1 MLSVT
6 MGCMFSGKTTA
17 LIRRQVE
24 GIHLILDY
32 DTSNS
37 TQSYPS
43 YLYSHDGTNIS
54 CYKTKTLDI
63 DISVADVIS
72 INEAQFFP
80 DLIPFIKSALKQNK
94 KVYIYGL
101 DGDYKQEPFG
111 GMLESLS
118 MADEYTKLY
127 AVCKCGNR
135 ASFSKRMTSNKEQ
148 YAPHDEYQPS
158 CRDCLRV

>member
-1 MLSVT
+1 
-6 MGCMFSGKTTA
+6 MFSGKTSA

-24 GIHLILDY
+24 GVHLILDY
-32 DTSNS
+32 DTSDA

-43 YLYSHDGTNIS
+43 YLQSHDGINIS

-94 KVYIYGL
+94 KVYVYGL
-101 DGDYKQEPFG
+101 DGDYKQESFG
-111 GMLESLS
+111 QMLELLPI
-118 MADEYTKLY
+118 ADEYVKLY
-127 AVCKCGNR
+127 AICKCGKK
-135 ASFSKRMTSNKEQ
+135 AAFSKRMTTTTEQ
-148 YAPHDEYQPS
+148 YAPHDEYQPC
-158 CRDCLRV
+158 CRACLRV

>member
-6 MGCMFSGKTTA
+6 MGCMFSGKTSA

-24 GIHLILDY
+24 GVHLILDY
-32 DTSNS
+32 DTSNAVK
-37 TQSYPS
+37 SYPS
-43 YLYSHDGTNIS
+43 HLQSHDGINIS

-94 KVYIYGL
+94 KVYVYGL

-111 GMLESLS
+111 QMLELLP
-118 MADEYTKLY
+118 MADDYVKLY
-127 AVCKCGNR
+127 AICKCGEK
-135 ASFSKRMTSNKEQ
+135 AAFSKRMTTTTEQ
-148 YAPHDEYQPS
+148 YAPHDEYQPC
-158 CRDCLRV
+158 CRACLRV